1 LEISQENETRQ
12 DLDLDFNEMV
22 STWVLDSDVKQIN
35 SRSKARN
42 IKMVRDN
49 TFYTLFSVTGFSEK
63 ILIRNP
69 DLNPKKGMLV

>member
-1 LEISQENETRQ
+1 
-12 DLDLDFNEMV
+12 MV